1 MRIEICEPKLFGK
14 TIYIYEDGI
23 VKTPGFFGKAV
34 YKVKN
39 DSIYEAKFLGKE
51 LYRIKGNE
59 IKEAKFFGNTVFTI
73 SRDAIYQGRNVLY
86 KLKREGEKAE
96 EPKRQETIKV
106 TAKVTR
112 LPDTTPF
119 DNVPYNETM
128 AYCMF
133 LNKYKTIKHPSNMKE
148 NEYARFMFLK
158 AGVTDIVKLHKE
170 LVDKGYY
177 RPASVGE
184 SLEIYKVGEIQNIAQ
199 QLGIAVK
206 GKKDEII
213 KTIAKSTTAEQLG
226 TVLADKILSVSEE
239 GLQYLEDNKIDM
251 EYYALGDNSLS
262 LEEYKA
268 KRKTFSS
275 NDMKWQKLQRKLRDD
290 TRGYGRNA
298 YYGMAMLLKSEN
310 KNSEALVNLLRVL
323 YLDVNGIDSFTGWK
337 SSGYLKEFMENPLIM
352 IAPGI
357 VNAIKEMAEHY
368 NVSMI
373 DRVYEL
379 PIPFVPCEKEYFE
392 KIVNSIYQGTLDAKA
407 VERMLISEYNKK
419 IKTYK
424 KK

>member
-1 MRIEICEPKLFGK
+1 MRIEIVQPGFVGKTVYVFDGEYVKKPGLFGE
-14 TIYIYEDGI
+14 T
-23 VKTPGFFGKAV
+23 V
-34 YKVKN
+34 YKVRH
-39 DSIYEAKFLGKE
+39 DSIYKAGFLGKE
-51 LYRIKGNE
+51 LYRIRGNE
-59 IKEAKFFGNTVFTI
+59 IKEAKLFGKTVYTI
-73 SRDAIYQGRNVLY
+73 TEDAVYEGRNLLY
-86 KLKREGEKAE
+86 KLKRDGAE
-96 EPKRQETIKV
+96 EKRNEPVELKFEVKV
-106 TAKVTR
+106 ER

-177 RPASVGE
+177 RTASVGE

-251 EYYALGDNSLS
+251 EYYASGDTSIT
-262 LEEYKA
+262 LEDYRA
-268 KRKTFSS
+268 KRQKFSS
-275 NDMKWQKLQRKLRDD
+275 NDMQWQQLQKELKNDS
-290 TRGYGRNA
+290 RGYGRNA
-298 YYGMAMLLKSEN
+298 YWGMGTLLKAEN
-310 KNSEALVNLLRVL
+310 KNKEALLHYLKVL
-323 YLDVNGIDSFTGWK
+323 YLDVNGIENYTEWK
-337 SSGYLKEFMENPLIM
+337 RLGYLKDLLEDVFIA
-352 IAPGI
+352 IAPG
-357 VNAIKEMAEHY
+357 VAKAIRELKEHY
-368 NVSMI
+368 SEDLI

-379 PIPFVPCEKEYFE
+379 NLPFMPCEKPDFM
-392 KIVNSIYQGTLDAKA
+392 KIVAAIINNDLDYKGTEKKLLEEYKRKAKTK
-407 VERMLISEYNKK
+407 R
-419 IKTYK
+419 
-424 KK
+424 